1 MIISKPAVIAEADLV
16 AAIAKAD
23 RYVQRDALSLPP
35 LTSALAEIW
44 ALMIYENTTSI
55 AVNRLTGTQLA
66 AWEHAQQGELL
77 PALPSEHNSDTT
89 PHQKV
94 PAASKDHE

>member
-1 MIISKPAVIAEADLV
+1 MSKPAVIAEADLV
-16 AAIAKAD
+16 VAIAKAD

-44 ALMIYENTTSI
+44 AIMIYENTTSI

-66 AWEHAQQGELL
+66 AWEHAQQGKLL
-77 PALPSEHNSDTT
+77 PALPGEHNSDTT
-89 PHQKV
+89 PHQQV

>member
-1 MIISKPAVIAEADLV
+1 MANTSVIAEADLV
-16 AAIAKAD
+16 VAIARAD

-44 ALMIYENTTSI
+44 AMMIYENTTSI

-77 PALPSEHNSDTT
+77 PALPSEHNGGSP
-89 PHQKV
+89 PHQQV
-94 PAASKDHE
+94 PAASDDHE

>member
-1 MIISKPAVIAEADLV
+1 MSNTSVIAEADLV
-16 AAIAKAD
+16 VAIARAD

-44 ALMIYENTTSI
+44 AMMIYENTTSI

-77 PALPSEHNSDTT
+77 PALPSEHNGGSP
-89 PHQKV
+89 PHQQV
-94 PAASKDHE
+94 PAASDDHE